1 MKVKIRGY
9 REEDLGAI
17 EEIWLSGNR
26 TAHGFIPDA
35 FFLGHLPMLRELMPK
50 VTVLVSEEEDT
61 VTGFLGMEDGFILGL
76 FVDPIKQG
84 QGIGRKLLQ
93 EAKRKTDV
101 LTLKAF
107 VKNERAVAFY
117 IREGFTQASIELD
130 ETTGEEEVTFVWK
143 K

>member
-1 MKVKIRGY
+1 MKIRGY
-9 REEDLGAI
+9 RNEDLKKI
-17 EEIWLSGNR
+17 EEIWQKGNKE
-26 TAHGFIPDA
+26 AHAFVSEE

-76 FVDPIKQG
+76 FVDPVKQG

-117 IREGFTQASIELD
+117 IREGFTAAGTEVD
-130 ETTGEEEVTFVWK
+130 ETTGEEEVTFVWNK
-143 K
+143 

>member
-1 MKVKIRGY
+1 MKIRGY
-9 REEDLGAI
+9 RNEDLKKI
-17 EEIWLSGNR
+17 EEIWLKGNKE
-26 TAHGFIPDA
+26 AHA
-35 FFLGHLPMLRELMPK
+35 FVSEEFFFGHLPMLRELMPK

-93 EAKRKTDV
+93 EAKCKTDV

-117 IREGFTQASIELD
+117 KREGFTAAGTEVD

>member
-1 MKVKIRGY
+1 MRIRGY
-9 REEDLGAI
+9 RKEDLKKI
-17 EEIWLSGNR
+17 EEIWLKGNR
-26 TAHGFIPDA
+26 EAHAFVA
-35 FFLGHLPMLRELMPK
+35 EEFFLGHLPMLGELLPK

-76 FVDPIKQG
+76 FVDPVKQG

-93 EAKRKTDV
+93 EAKRKTDA

>member
-1 MKVKIRGY
+1 MKIRGY
-9 REEDLGAI
+9 RNEDLKKI
-17 EEIWLSGNR
+17 EEIWLKGNKE
-26 TAHGFIPDA
+26 AHA
-35 FFLGHLPMLRELMPK
+35 FVSEEFFFGHLPMLRELMPK

-61 VTGFLGMEDGFILGL
+61 VTGFLGMEDGYILGL
-76 FVDPIKQG
+76 FVDPMKQG

-93 EAKRKTDV
+93 EAKRKTDT

-117 IREGFTQASIELD
+117 KREGFTQASIEID
-130 ETTGEEEVTFVWK
+130 EATGEEEVIFVWK

>member
-1 MKVKIRGY
+1 MKIRGY
-9 REEDLGAI
+9 RNEDLKKI
-17 EEIWLSGNR
+17 EEIWLKGNKE
-26 TAHGFIPDA
+26 AHA
-35 FFLGHLPMLRELMPK
+35 FVSEEFFFGHLPMLRELMPK

-76 FVDPIKQG
+76 FVDPVKQG

-117 IREGFTQASIELD
+117 IREGFTAAGTELD
-130 ETTGEEEVTFVWK
+130 ETTGEEEVTFVWNK
-143 K
+143 

>member
-1 MKVKIRGY
+1 MKIRGY
-9 REEDLGAI
+9 RNEDLKKI
-17 EEIWLSGNR
+17 EEIWLKGNKE
-26 TAHGFIPDA
+26 AHA
-35 FFLGHLPMLRELMPK
+35 FVSEEFFFGHLPMLRELMPK

-117 IREGFTQASIELD
+117 KREGFTAAGTEVD

>member
-1 MKVKIRGY
+1 MKVRIRGY
-9 REEDLGAI
+9 RKEDLKKI
-17 EEIWLSGNR
+17 EEIWLKGNR
-26 TAHGFIPDA
+26 EAHAFVSEE
-35 FFLGHLPMLRELMPK
+35 FFLEHLPMLGELLPK

-76 FVDPIKQG
+76 FVDPVKQG

-93 EAKRKTDV
+93 EAKRKTDT

-107 VKNERAVAFY
+107 VKNKRAVAFY
-117 IREGFTQASIELD
+117 IREGFTQTGTELD

>member
-1 MKVKIRGY
+1 VKIRGY
-9 REEDLGAI
+9 RNEDLKKI
-17 EEIWLSGNR
+17 EEIWLKGNKE
-26 TAHGFIPDA
+26 AHA
-35 FFLGHLPMLRELMPK
+35 FVSEEFFFGHLPMLRELMPK

-76 FVDPIKQG
+76 FVDPVKQG

-117 IREGFTQASIELD
+117 IREGFTAAGTELD
-130 ETTGEEEVTFVWK
+130 ETTGEEEVTFVWNK
-143 K
+143 

>member
-1 MKVKIRGY
+1 MKIRGY
-9 REEDLGAI
+9 RNEDLKKI
-17 EEIWLSGNR
+17 EEIWLKGNKE
-26 TAHGFIPDA
+26 AHAFVSEE

-76 FVDPIKQG
+76 FVDPVKQG

-107 VKNERAVAFY
+107 VKNERAIAFY

>member
-1 MKVKIRGY
+1 MKIRGY
-9 REEDLGAI
+9 RNEDLKKI
-17 EEIWLSGNR
+17 EEIWLKGNKE
-26 TAHGFIPDA
+26 AHA
-35 FFLGHLPMLRELMPK
+35 FVSEEFFFGHLPMLRELMPK

-117 IREGFTQASIELD
+117 IREGFTAAGTEVD

>member
-1 MKVKIRGY
+1 MKIRGY
-9 REEDLGAI
+9 RNEDLKKI
-17 EEIWLSGNR
+17 EEIWLKGNKE
-26 TAHGFIPDA
+26 AHAFVSEE

-61 VTGFLGMEDGFILGL
+61 VTGFLGTEDGFILGL
-76 FVDPIKQG
+76 FVDPVKQG

-117 IREGFTQASIELD
+117 IREGFTAAGTELD
-130 ETTGEEEVTFVWK
+130 ETTGEEEVTFVWNI
-143 K
+143 

>member
-1 MKVKIRGY
+1 MKIRGY
-9 REEDLGAI
+9 RNEDLKKI
-17 EEIWLSGNR
+17 EEIWLKGNKE
-26 TAHGFIPDA
+26 AHA
-35 FFLGHLPMLRELMPK
+35 FVSEEFFFGHLPMLRELMPK

-76 FVDPIKQG
+76 FVDSVKQG

-117 IREGFTQASIELD
+117 IREGFTAAGTELD
-130 ETTGEEEVTFVWK
+130 ETTGEEEVTFVWNK
-143 K
+143 

>member
-1 MKVKIRGY
+1 MKIRGY
-9 REEDLGAI
+9 RNEDLKKI
-17 EEIWLSGNR
+17 EEIWLKGNKE
-26 TAHGFIPDA
+26 AHAFVSEE

-76 FVDPIKQG
+76 FVDPVKQG
-84 QGIGRKLLQ
+84 QGIGRELLQ

-107 VKNERAVAFY
+107 IRNERAVAFY
-117 IREGFTQASIELD
+117 IRKDSLRQGLRWMKQQE
-130 ETTGEEEVTFVWK
+130 K
-143 K
+143 KK

>member
-1 MKVKIRGY
+1 MKIRGY
-9 REEDLGAI
+9 RNEDLKKI
-17 EEIWLSGNR
+17 EEIWLKGNKE
-26 TAHGFIPDA
+26 AHAFVSEE

-76 FVDPIKQG
+76 FVDPVKQG

-117 IREGFTQASIELD
+117 IREGFTAAGTEVD

>member
-1 MKVKIRGY
+1 MKIRGY
-9 REEDLGAI
+9 RNEDLKKI
-17 EEIWLSGNR
+17 EEIWLKGNKE
-26 TAHGFIPDA
+26 AHAFVSEE

-76 FVDPIKQG
+76 FVDPMKQG

-93 EAKRKTDV
+93 EAKRKTDT

-117 IREGFTQASIELD
+117 EREGFTQASIEID
-130 ETTGEEEVTFVWK
+130 EATGEEEVIFVWK

>member
-1 MKVKIRGY
+1 MKIRGY
-9 REEDLGAI
+9 RNEDLKKI
-17 EEIWLSGNR
+17 EEIWLKGNKE
-26 TAHGFIPDA
+26 AHAFVSEE
-35 FFLGHLPMLRELMPK
+35 FFLKHLPMLEELLPK

-61 VTGFLGMEDGFILGL
+61 VTGFLGMEDGYILGL
-76 FVDPIKQG
+76 FVDPMKQG

-93 EAKRKTDV
+93 EAKRKTDT

-117 IREGFTQASIELD
+117 KREGFTQASIEID
-130 ETTGEEEVTFVWK
+130 EATGEEEVIFVWK

>member
-1 MKVKIRGY
+1 LKK
-9 REEDLGAI
+9 I
-17 EEIWLSGNR
+17 EEIWLKGNKE
-26 TAHGFIPDA
+26 AHA
-35 FFLGHLPMLRELMPK
+35 FVSEEFFFGHLPMLRELMPK

-76 FVDPIKQG
+76 FVDPVKQG

-117 IREGFTQASIELD
+117 IREGFTAAGTELD
-130 ETTGEEEVTFVWK
+130 ETTGEEEVTFVWNK
-143 K
+143 

>member
-1 MKVKIRGY
+1 MKIRGY
-9 REEDLGAI
+9 RNEDLKKI
-17 EEIWLSGNR
+17 EEIWLKGNKE
-26 TAHGFIPDA
+26 AHAFVSEE

-117 IREGFTQASIELD
+117 IREGFTAAGTEVD